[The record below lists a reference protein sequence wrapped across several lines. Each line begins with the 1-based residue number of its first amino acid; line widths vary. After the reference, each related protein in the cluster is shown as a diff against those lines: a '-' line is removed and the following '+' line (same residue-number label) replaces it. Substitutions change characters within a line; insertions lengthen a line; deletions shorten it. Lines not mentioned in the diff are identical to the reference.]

1 MAVKKTVNK
10 KPIKK
15 PVVKKLVN
23 EVGRPASFK
32 TNQDLQKKIDEYFEY
47 IKGEFEIKQVI
58 VDDMPFDQKV
68 FLRESEPATITG
80 LALFLGFESRQS
92 VYDYEKNGEFSYT
105 IKKARLKVENGYE
118 IALFGRNST
127 GAIFALKNF
136 GWADK
141 QEVTN
146 TNVNMNV
153 EVTKEE
159 AKEISKALDD
169 KY

>member
-1 MAVKKTVNK
+1 MAG
-10 KPIKK
+10 
-15 PVVKKLVN
+15 
-23 EVGRPASFK
+23 GRPAHFNNAEELE
-32 TNQDLQKKIDEYFEY
+32 NQVVKYFESED
-47 IKGEFEIKQVI
+47 G
-58 VDDMPFDQKV
+58 FDHPTV
-68 FLRESEPATITG
+68 TG

-92 VYDYEKNGEFSYT
+92 VYDYEKNGEYSYI
-105 IKKARLKVENGYE
+105 IKRARLRVENGYE
-118 IALFGRNST
+118 KALMSEKPT
-127 GAIFALKNF
+127 GAIFALKNM
-136 GWADK
+136 GWIEK

>member
-1 MAVKKTVNK
+1 MATM
-10 KPIKK
+10 
-15 PVVKKLVN
+15 
-23 EVGRPASFK
+23 GRPPVFETLEDLEKLIEAYFVYIEGDFEWKTGSDDDGNPKDYKEFTRYPENAS
-32 TNQDLQKKIDEYFEY
+32 
-47 IKGEFEIKQVI
+47 
-58 VDDMPFDQKV
+58 
-68 FLRESEPATITG
+68 ITG

-92 VYDYEKNGEFSYT
+92 VYDYEKKGDDFSYT
-105 IKKARLKVENGYE
+105 IKRARLRVEASYE
-118 IALFGRNST
+118 QHLLSKNAT